1 MDTKNA
7 DIYSSKF
14 LRVRAFKWT
23 GDIAEMPQWAQDEL
37 GGCGAISVLAG
48 KLFLR
53 DIATPAAEG
62 EPYKGNATI
71 DVPIGNYVIQ
81 RDPYTYS
88 HCSPEMFK
96 EFLAPA
102 KEAEPTPK
110 PQKRLCMKNFQA
122 EWNLTEV
129 PTQESMDF
137 LVNVQIEV
145 YQGKSSPNLDELP
158 QELQGR
164 ISDAARGAIYEDM
177 RRVMS

>member
-23 GDIAEMPQWAQDEL
+23 GYIPEMPQWAQDEL
-37 GGCGAISVLAG
+37 GGCGAISVFAG

-71 DVPIGNYVIQ
+71 EVPIGNYVIQ

-96 EFLAPA
+96 EFFAPA
-102 KEAEPTPK
+102 KEAEPTPR
-110 PQKRLCMKNFQA
+110 PQKRLCIKNFQA
-122 EWNLTEV
+122 EWNMTEV

-137 LVNVQIEV
+137 RVNVQIEV
-145 YQGKSSPNLDELP
+145 FQGKSSLNLTKMPKVLEDNINE
-158 QELQGR
+158 
-164 ISDAARGAIYEDM
+164 AARGAIYEVM

>member
-53 DIATPAAEG
+53 DIASPAAEG
-62 EPYKGNATI
+62 ELYKGNATI
-71 DVPIGNYVIQ
+71 EVPIGNYVIQ

-96 EFLAPA
+96 EFFAPA
-102 KEAEPTPK
+102 KEAEPEAAPR
-110 PQKRLCMKNFQA
+110 PQKRLCMKNYQSGWTLMEEKA
-122 EWNLTEV
+122 GEV
-129 PTQESMDF
+129 ISLLGEAQEE
-137 LVNVQIEV
+137 NVYLSCV
-145 YQGKSSPNLDELP
+145 
-158 QELQGR
+158 R
-164 ISDAARGAIYEDM
+164 ED
-177 RRVMS
+177 